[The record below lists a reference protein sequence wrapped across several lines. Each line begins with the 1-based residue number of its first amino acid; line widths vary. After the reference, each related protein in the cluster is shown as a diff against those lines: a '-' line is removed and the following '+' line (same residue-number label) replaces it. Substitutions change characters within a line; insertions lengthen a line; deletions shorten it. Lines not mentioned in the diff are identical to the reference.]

1 MNFSIRKNL
10 KKQDLNKLIRKSLLK
25 KNGGKW

>member
-10 KKQDLNKLIRKSLLK
+10 KNQDLNKLIRKSLLK